1 LKRKSRFATTM
12 ERRHDLDALRGLM
25 LVLMTFTHLPTRFA
39 EPLGQ
44 PFGFVS
50 AAEGFVM
57 LSGFMAGLVYTGRA
71 RRDGV
76 PVMREAFLKRAL
88 KLYGCQAALLLFL
101 FTTVAVIGVMA
112 EQHAVTDLMSFYR
125 LRPKAAVVG
134 SLMLIYNPP
143 LLDILPLYIVF
154 MLASPVL
161 LLHGLRHGWNGI
173 LGASIALWLAA
184 QFDVGRIVYD
194 AAVALTHLPIPFRET
209 GAFEIFA
216 WQFLWVLG
224 LWMGSSQ
231 ALPDAP
237 RTEFPRW
244 LVRSAIGVALV
255 CLVWRHAVGQT
266 PWPGHAALNLAF
278 DKWHLGGLRLID
290 FFALLVL
297 AMHYGPALVRRLPRR
312 RYLEVMGAASLPVFV
327 AHLVLALL
335 VLAVVGAAD
344 ARRPVWVDVAI
355 LGSAFAVLY
364 GVALV
369 SARIDRYAA
378 SVRGRIR
385 SGPA

>member
-1 LKRKSRFATTM
+1 
-12 ERRHDLDALRGLM
+12 
-25 LVLMTFTHLPTRFA
+25 MTFTHLPTRFA
-39 EPLGQ
+39 DPLGQ

-88 KLYGCQAALLLFL
+88 KIYVCQAALLLFL

-112 EQHAVTDLMSFYR
+112 EQHAVRDLMSFYL
-125 LRPKAAVVG
+125 LRPKAALVG

-161 LLHGLRHGWNGI
+161 LLHGLRHGWGGI
-173 LGASIALWLAA
+173 LGASVALWLAA
-184 QFDVGRIVYD
+184 QFDLGRAIYG

-224 LWMGSSQ
+224 LWMGSSR
-231 ALPDAP
+231 AEPDAP

-244 LVRSAIGVALV
+244 LLRLAIGVALV
-255 CLVWRHAVGQT
+255 CLIWRHAIGQT
-266 PWPGHAALNLAF
+266 PWPGHDAVNLAF
-278 DKWHLGGLRLID
+278 DKWHLGVLRLID

-297 AMHYGPALVRRLPRR
+297 AMHYGPALVRRLPRL
-312 RYLEVMGAASLPVFV
+312 RYLEVMGAASLPVFC

-335 VLAVVGAAD
+335 VLAVAGAAD
-344 ARRPVWVDVAI
+344 EARAPWIDVAI
-355 LGSAFAVLY
+355 LGVSFAVLY
-364 GVALV
+364 LVALA
-369 SARIDRYAA
+369 SRRIDRYAA
-378 SVRGRIR
+378 ALRARVKAER
-385 SGPA
+385 SAYKP